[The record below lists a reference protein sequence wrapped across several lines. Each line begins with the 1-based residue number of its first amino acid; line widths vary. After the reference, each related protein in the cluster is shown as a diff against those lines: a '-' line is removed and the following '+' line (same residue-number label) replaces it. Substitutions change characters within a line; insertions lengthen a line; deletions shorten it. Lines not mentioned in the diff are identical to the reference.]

1 MTGRRPAD
9 LGAEERA
16 VDRVLAAVPPVAP
29 PLGFREAVMAR
40 IRAEHRSPYEWPVA
54 LALVLPSLA
63 YVVWAIGQGGADIAV
78 ALDGMF
84 TLAAGTGD
92 EAFFAVD
99 GLLVLAFAL
108 LGIGALVGSHALVT
122 PADEPG
128 R

>member
-1 MTGRRPAD
+1 MTGRRQSD
-9 LGAEERA
+9 LGPEERA

-29 PLGFREAVMAR
+29 PLGSLERVMAR
-40 IRAEHRSPYEWPVA
+40 IRAEDRSPYEWPIA

-63 YVVWAIGQGGADIAV
+63 YVVWAIATGGADMSL
-78 ALDGMF
+78 ALENTF
-84 TLAAGTGD
+84 TLASGTGA

-108 LGIGALVGSHALVT
+108 LGMGALIGSHALVT
-122 PADEPG
+122 PAADAA

>member
-1 MTGRRPAD
+1 MTGHRPTD
-9 LGAEERA
+9 LGAEERR

-29 PLGFREAVMAR
+29 PVGFRDAVMAR
-40 IRAEHRSPYEWPVA
+40 IRAEHRSPYEWPIA
-54 LALVLPSLA
+54 IALVLPSLA
-63 YVVWAIGQGGADIAV
+63 YVVWAIATGGAELTL
-78 ALDGMF
+78 ALENIF
-84 TLAAGTGD
+84 TLASGAGD

-122 PADEPG
+122 PAEDTG

>member
-1 MTGRRPAD
+1 MRGRRPAD

-29 PLGFREAVMAR
+29 PLGFREAVMSR

-63 YVVWAIGQGGADIAV
+63 YVVWAIGQGGADIAL
-78 ALDGMF
+78 AIESMF
-84 TLAAGTGD
+84 KLAAGT
-92 EAFFAVD
+92 EEQAFFAVD

-122 PADEPG
+122 PAEDPG

>member
-1 MTGRRPAD
+1 MTGHRPAD
-9 LGAEERA
+9 LGVEERA

-40 IRAEHRSPYEWPVA
+40 IRAEHRSPYEWPIA

-63 YVVWAIGQGGADIAV
+63 YVVWAIATGGADLTL
-78 ALDGMF
+78 ALEHIF
-84 TLAAGTGD
+84 TLASGTGE

-122 PADEPG
+122 PAEDAA

>member
-1 MTGRRPAD
+1 MTGHRPAD
-9 LGAEERA
+9 LGPEERA

-29 PLGFREAVMAR
+29 PLGSVEAVMKR
-40 IRAEHRSPYEWPVA
+40 IGAEHRSPYEWPMA

-63 YVVWAIGQGGADIAV
+63 YVVWAVATGGADLTA
-78 ALDGMF
+78 ALENIF
-84 TLAAGTGD
+84 TLASGTGE

-122 PADEPG
+122 PAEDAT